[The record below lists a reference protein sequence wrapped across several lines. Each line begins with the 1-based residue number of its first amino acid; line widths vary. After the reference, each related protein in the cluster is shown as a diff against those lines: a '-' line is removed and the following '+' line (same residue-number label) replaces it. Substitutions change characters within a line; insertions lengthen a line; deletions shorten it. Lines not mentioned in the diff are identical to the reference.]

1 MENENILET
10 GLAQQVISS
19 IVDNALKKYK
29 IDPDRAEQ
37 IVIDTVE
44 KHPKFLRLL
53 AGETETALKNILR
66 TRFYRE
72 VNQKTRKQIYYE
84 LRQYNKNLECQEE
97 LVESLKQAV
106 SRPGETGNRYREI
119 IRQLA
124 QTHISTKERLS
135 SLDYFYS
142 KLFEY
147 IGASPTIVDVGCGL
161 HPLLFPFNEK
171 GKNTRCYLALDKDK
185 TCISALSLVA
195 RLPGNNALN
204 PLNWHIKDE
213 WETIINRIDGPQ
225 FHTAF
230 LMKLIPVVFR
240 TEQKS
245 MDILLRTPAKTWV
258 ITGSKTSMTKHF
270 NIENRERKIIR
281 RFIDESGKTITG
293 EFSTEDE
300 FCIIC
305 RGE

>member
-1 MENENILET
+1 MENENMLES

-37 IVIDTVE
+37 IVIGTME

-53 AGETETALKNILR
+53 AGETGTGLKNILR

-72 VNQKTRKQIYYE
+72 VNQKARKQIYYE
-84 LRQYNKNLECQEE
+84 LRQYNKDLECREE
-97 LVESLKQAV
+97 LVESLREAV
-106 SRPGETGNRYREI
+106 SPPGETGNQYREI

-124 QTHISTKERLS
+124 QTHISTRERLS
-135 SLDYFYS
+135 SLDYFYGE
-142 KLFEY
+142 LFQY
-147 IGASPTIVDVGCGL
+147 IGEPPTIVDVGCGL
-161 HPLLFPFNEK
+161 HPLFFPFNEK

-185 TCISALSLVA
+185 TNISALSLFA
-195 RLPGNNALN
+195 RLPGNNALR

-213 WETIINRIDGPQ
+213 WETVINRIDGPQ

-230 LMKLIPVVFR
+230 LMKLIPVVYR
-240 TEQKS
+240 IERKL
-245 MDILLRTPAKTWV
+245 MDILLRTPAQTWV
-258 ITGSKTSMTKHF
+258 ITGSRTSMTKHVD
-270 NIENRERKIIR
+270 IENRERKLIH
-281 RFIDESGKTITG
+281 RFIGQSGKTITG
-293 EFSTEDE
+293 EFSTADE